1 MESPLNHFQFAQFEF
16 LLKALDCICLPV
28 YKGST
33 FRGAFGHA
41 FKKVVCVHPVR
52 KSREASN
59 LTKNILQSDPAV
71 GRGGIISNGVNKEK
85 ICVSCLLKG
94 KCVYSYVFETP
105 PPSDTSKMRK
115 YPFAPH
121 PFVITPPL
129 EEKRTYGEN
138 DTLRFELTL
147 IGKSIDFL
155 PYFIYTFDELGRIG
169 IGKGKGKYQL
179 EEVRAISIGERTK
192 VKGEREETQKDQKTI
207 LIYSGKDKTLRNDFK
222 ILKIDDLCA
231 LNLSPLANHLSPS
244 SDLSPLT
251 LNLVFKTPTRLKFDG
266 RLSPGLEFHILFR
279 NLLRRISL
287 LSYFHCGEEL
297 DLDFKGLIEK
307 SKEIRVHKE
316 NLSWFDWER
325 YSNRQ
330 ETRMMMGGF
339 VGSIKFEGDLEPF
352 MPFLLLGEYVHVGKG
367 TSFGLG
373 KYEIVKS

>member
-1 MESPLNHFQFAQFEF
+1 MDGPLSHFKFARFQFVLRAE
-16 LLKALDCICLPV
+16 DWIYLPA

-41 FKKVVCVHPVR
+41 FKKIVCVRPVR
-52 KSREASN
+52 KSREALDSAES
-59 LTKNILQSDPAV
+59 ILKPEPAV
-71 GRGGIISNGVNKEK
+71 GQRGIISNGVNRNRT
-85 ICVSCLLKG
+85 CSSCLLKE

-129 EEKRTYGEN
+129 EEKRTYQQN
-138 DTLRFELTL
+138 DTLCFELTL

-155 PYFIYTFDELGRIG
+155 PYFIYTFDELGKMG

-179 EEVRAISIGERTK
+179 ADVRAVNPGERTK
-192 VKGEREETQKDQKTI
+192 VKDDEAI
-207 LIYSGKDKTLRNDFK
+207 LIYSGKDKTLRSNYRAVGVE
-222 ILKIDDLCA
+222 DLIA
-231 LNLSPLANHLSPS
+231 LRPTPS
-244 SDLSPLT
+244 ASGLTSDLSPST
-251 LNLVFKTPTRLKFDG
+251 LHLSFLTPTRLKFDG
-266 RLSPGLEFHILFR
+266 SLSPKPEFHILFR

-297 DLDFKGLIEK
+297 DLDFKGLIEE
-307 SKEIRVHKE
+307 SKDIKVQQE
-316 NLSWFDWER
+316 NLHWLDWER

-330 ETRMMMGGF
+330 ETKMKMGGF
-339 VGSIKFEGDLEPF
+339 IGSITFQGNFQAFLPF
-352 MPFLLLGEYVHVGKG
+352 VLLGEYVHVGKG

-373 KYEIVKS
+373 KYEIRRT